1 MQEGP
6 RAQRR
11 GGKAGLIRPGDR
23 VFFEPGEEINP
34 WILWRLRRTDGTSS
48 ARPSTP
54 TTRSG
59 FDRLERAL
67 SVHDDPTRR
76 IGTADVPVGRGL
88 GGRLGQR
95 CVGRPSADH
104 LNINWPVLVIAG
116 EREPEAVRD
125 IFRASRNGGDVR
137 LSYLA
142 TITGMSVR
150 EIEDTYFRWLTRT
163 DEQLCDAFDAYDAAV
178 SL

>member
-1 MQEGP
+1 MDLVAAAPNG
-6 RAQRR
+6 R
-11 GGKAGLIRPGDR
+11 
-23 VFFEPGEEINP
+23 
-34 WILWRLRRTDGTSS
+34 TSS

-59 FDRLERAL
+59 FDRLERAV

-76 IGTADVPVGRGL
+76 IGTADLLVGRGL
-88 GGRLGQR
+88 GLGQR

-104 LNINWPVLVIAG
+104 LNINWPVLVTEG
-116 EREPEAVRD
+116 EREPEAVRG

-142 TITGMSVR
+142 TIMGTSVR
-150 EIEDTYFRWLTRT
+150 EIEDTYFR
-163 DEQLCDAFDAYDAAV
+163 
-178 SL
+178 